1 MEHRHCKIMESAHNT
16 CKLYQDVKFHA
27 QTKRVSLLFVKK
39 LVKRLILRNDDT
51 DFKLIR
57 DVKGLRVNNVAMHL
71 IQLYSRQSL

>member
-57 DVKGLRVNNVAMHL
+57 DKEGLRKHDVT
-71 IQLYSRQSL
+71 I